1 MNFEDENDTP
11 MFGEVADNKDMI
23 SVNILTLNGDSKSYE
38 IFPSN
43 TIEEL
48 IAKYMR
54 DNGYKNSNV
63 TVSFTFKGRVLKG
76 NETIKSANIESDDN
90 IHALVRM
97 RGGN

>member
-1 MNFEDENDTP
+1 MDFEDENDTP

-38 IFPSN
+38 IFRSN

-48 IAKYMR
+48 IAKYMK

-63 TVSFTFKGRVLKG
+63 TVTFSFNGKVLKG
-76 NETIKSANIESDDN
+76 NETIQSANIESDDN